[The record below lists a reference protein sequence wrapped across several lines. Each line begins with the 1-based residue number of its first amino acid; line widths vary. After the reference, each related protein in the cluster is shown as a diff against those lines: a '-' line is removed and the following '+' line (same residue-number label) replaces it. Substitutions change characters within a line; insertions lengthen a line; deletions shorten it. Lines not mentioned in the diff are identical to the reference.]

1 MLPEGFVLRMKKL
14 LVAEFDAFAASY
26 DRPRNVGLRR
36 NPQKGAQLALPEFG
50 LTPVPWCADGF
61 YYDAAAR
68 PGLSPLHEAGCYYL
82 QEPSAMAPAELLD
95 VQPGMRVLDL
105 CAAPGLSLIHI

>member
-50 LTPVPWCADGF
+50 LTPVPWCGRRRSL
-61 YYDAAAR
+61 YQYDK
-68 PGLSPLHEAGCYYL
+68 
-82 QEPSAMAPAELLD
+82 
-95 VQPGMRVLDL
+95 
-105 CAAPGLSLIHI
+105 

>member
-26 DRPRNVGLRR
+26 DRLRNVGLRR

-68 PGLSPLHEAGCYYL
+68 PGLRRLQRADEPGGVDALRLRRRAFKLHRDHSP
-82 QEPSAMAPAELLD
+82 PPF
-95 VQPGMRVLDL
+95 
-105 CAAPGLSLIHI
+105 SLYFQK

>member
-68 PGLSPLHEAGCYYL
+68 PGLSPLHEAGCAFF
-82 QEPSAMAPAELLD
+82 QC
-95 VQPGMRVLDL
+95 VL
-105 CAAPGLSLIHI
+105 IR